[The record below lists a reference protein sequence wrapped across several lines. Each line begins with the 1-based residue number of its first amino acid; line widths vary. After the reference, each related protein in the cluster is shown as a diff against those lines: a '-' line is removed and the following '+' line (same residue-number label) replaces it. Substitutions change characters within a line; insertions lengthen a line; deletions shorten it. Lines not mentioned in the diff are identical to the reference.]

1 MVPSIVVKGVR
12 LLSRVDVVESL
23 GVVLVA
29 ALDEVLLDKLVVVD
43 LDFGIV

>member
-1 MVPSIVVKGVR
+1 MVPSIIVKGVR
-12 LLSRVDVVESL
+12 LLPRVDVVESL